1 LHFGI
6 FLECQVEWG
15 IPHIPTREVSMAVA
29 PAASNSVPAPAP
41 ARQPEAKQV
50 VDRPAD
56 KAAQAT
62 PPPQAPRPVVNTSG
76 QTTGTTIN
84 TSA

>member
-1 LHFGI
+1 MIDSEL
-6 FLECQVEWG
+6 
-15 IPHIPTREVSMAVA
+15 PSREVSMAVA
-29 PAASNSVPAPAP
+29 PAASNNVPAPAP
-41 ARQPEAKQV
+41 ARQQEAKQV
-50 VDRPAD
+50 VDRPAE

-62 PPPQAPRPVVNTSG
+62 PPAPQAPRPVVNTSG

>member
-1 LHFGI
+1 
-6 FLECQVEWG
+6 
-15 IPHIPTREVSMAVA
+15 MAVA
-29 PAASNSVPAPAP
+29 PAASNNVPAPAP
-41 ARQPEAKQV
+41 ARPQETKQV
-50 VDRPAD
+50 VDRPAE

-62 PPPQAPRPVVNTSG
+62 PAPAPQAPRPVVNTSG